1 MRTLTIFFWAFLIF
15 LLVLI
20 LLDLAMIV
28 SLLRTGDERRQ
39 LIVWKAS
46 TGTLL
51 IVVLSLVID
60 IIESVMKNQA
70 MENKIKIKRKE
81 LGVSQEELAKQCK
94 VSRQTINAI
103 ENNKYDP
110 TLSLAFSLAR
120 ELGVTVGE
128 LFTGE

>member
-60 IIESVMKNQA
+60 IIESVMRNQA
-70 MENKIKIKRKE
+70 MENNPF
-81 LGVSQEELAKQCK
+81 VSLS
-94 VSRQTINAI
+94 VTAI
-103 ENNKYDP
+103 VYFIE
-110 TLSLAFSLAR
+110 
-120 ELGVTVGE
+120 
-128 LFTGE
+128 